1 MRVTV
6 SRKAHFNAAHRLYV
20 KSWDEKKN
28 ETVFG
33 KCSNEYY
40 HGHNYE
46 LIVNVTGDVDP
57 VTGMVMDLKDLKD
70 LIKAEVEDAFDH
82 KNLNIQVPEF
92 EDLIPSAENIAIV
105 IYNKLFPHLD
115 KEKTLEI
122 ILYETPR
129 NFVKYSG

>member
-6 SRKAHFNAAHRLYV
+6 CRKAHFNAAHRLYV

-28 ETVFG
+28 ESVFG

-46 LIVNVTGDVDP
+46 LIVNVTGEVDP

-70 LIKAEVEDAFDH
+70 LIKTEVEDAFDH
-82 KNLNIQVPEF
+82 KNLNIQVPDF
-92 EDLIPSAENIAIV
+92 ADLIPSAENIAVV
-105 IYNKLFPHLD
+105 IYNKLVPHLD
-115 KEKTLEI
+115 KGKTLEI

>member
-6 SRKAHFNAAHRLYV
+6 CRKAHFNAAHRLYV

-28 ETVFG
+28 ESVFG

-46 LIVNVTGDVDP
+46 LIVNVTGNVDP

-92 EDLIPSAENIAIV
+92 ADLIPSAENIAIV

>member
-6 SRKAHFNAAHRLYV
+6 CRKAHFNAAHRLYV

-28 ETVFG
+28 ESVFG

-92 EDLIPSAENIAIV
+92 ADLIPSAENIAIV
-105 IYNKLFPHLD
+105 IYNKLFPRLD
-115 KEKTLEI
+115 NEKTLEI

>member
-28 ETVFG
+28 ESVFG

-46 LIVNVTGDVDP
+46 LIVNITGNVDP

-70 LIKAEVEDAFDH
+70 LIKAEVEEAFDH

-92 EDLIPSAENIAIV
+92 ADLIPSAENIAIV
-105 IYNKLFPHLD
+105 IYNKLLPNI
-115 KEKTLEI
+115 EQGKTLEI

>member
-6 SRKAHFNAAHRLYV
+6 SRKAHFNAAHRLHV

-28 ETVFG
+28 ESVFG

-46 LIVNVTGDVDP
+46 LIVNVTGNVDP

-92 EDLIPSAENIAIV
+92 ADLIPSAENIAIV

-115 KEKTLEI
+115 NEKTLEI

>member
-92 EDLIPSAENIAIV
+92 ADLIPSAENIAIV

-115 KEKTLEI
+115 NEKTLEI